1 MPLRS
6 SPSLPAAASV
16 PGDGRARQTAL
27 CALALLLSLATL
39 LGHQQLQLQL
49 PMADRVLVILFMLPI
64 LASAMVGGLLPGLV
78 ATAASTLCTG
88 WLLLPPGGSGSASQ
102 VDLLHGALLV
112 VSGVLAS
119 AGSEGWRRSRRRE
132 RRYWQQEMESTRQ
145 LLDSQAQLQAIFEQA
160 GMGIGLVDVNS
171 KLLRVNQRL
180 AEILGYRD
188 DELMALSL
196 RDITHPDDIAATRA
210 AVQRVLA
217 GDAAGFRLE
226 KRYRRRDGQMVWVN
240 LISRLMRDEQ
250 GLPRYFVS
258 VVDDIQARKNAEAER
273 DLFSEAFQQA
283 SQPLLMT
290 DGDFKIRYVNPAF
303 VDLMGHGLSE
313 LLGQSIGRLS
323 PDSEPAAA
331 ALAELLAQLR
341 SQGHY
346 SGEVEGLA
354 KDGTAMPLALN
365 VNPVRDAAGSTVA
378 WVASLF
384 DLRPMREKDVLLHK
398 LALALEQSPSEVL
411 ICTLDLE
418 IEYVNDAVVKNSG
431 YRRDELLGMSMRQLL
446 APLQAPGL
454 HQALADALRD
464 GHSWSGVLI
473 QRRRDGHDYPL
484 AANLLPMVQAD
495 GRVSNLIAVGQDIS
509 ERLHVDAELA
519 QHRDHLEAL
528 VAQRTAALDAANASL
543 AQQQRF
549 VRTVADAVPGLVG
562 YVDAQ
567 SRYRFTNAGY
577 AAWYGVPAEQLLGRT
592 VREVAGEALH
602 IEAAP
607 RIAAALRGELQR
619 FQRTFTRHDGS
630 VRHALSTLIPDCDEQ
645 GVRGFFTMA
654 SDITELKEAELK
666 LSALNAEL
674 AVRAEQAE
682 AATRAKSAFLA
693 NMSHEIRTPMNAI
706 IGLSH
711 LMVREARDAQQLER
725 LAKIEGAAKH
735 LLKVINDI
743 LELSKIEAGKLTL
756 ETADFSLDCLLAH
769 CVSLVSD
776 EAGAKGLS
784 LTVDSGGLPPWL
796 CGDATRLS
804 QALVNLLA
812 NAVKFTDVG
821 GVQLRGQLL
830 REHGGRLQLRFEVS
844 DSGPGIDAQ
853 SQARLFNPFEQL
865 DSTATRRHGGSGLGL
880 ALTRR
885 LVNLM
890 GGDIG
895 VVSAPGQGSCFWFTV
910 WLTSAAQPGPVE
922 GAHALAADAA
932 AQQAVQAESLLRQ
945 RHAGQ
950 RVLLAEDNPINQ
962 EVAGELLRLAG
973 LQVDLADDGQQAVD
987 LACRGAYDLV
997 LMDMQMPVLDGLDA
1011 AREIRR
1017 RLGEQLPIVAMTA
1030 NAFDEDREV
1039 CLAAGM
1045 NDHVPKPVDPVLL
1058 YETLLR
1064 WLPRADGGP
1073 ASVSAAPSAGS
1084 AAGSAAG

>member
-1 MPLRS
+1 
-6 SPSLPAAASV
+6 
-16 PGDGRARQTAL
+16 
-27 CALALLLSLATL
+27 
-39 LGHQQLQLQL
+39 
-49 PMADRVLVILFMLPI
+49 MLPI
-64 LASAMVGGLLPGLV
+64 LASAMLGGLLPGLA
-78 ATAASTLCTG
+78 ATAASALCTG
-88 WLLLPPGGSGSASQ
+88 WLLLPPLGGLPITNQ
-102 VDLLHGALLV
+102 LDLLHGALLV

-119 AGSEGWRRSRRRE
+119 ASSEGWRRSRRRE
-132 RRYWQQEMESTRQ
+132 LRHWQQELESARR

-160 GMGIGLVDVNS
+160 DMGIGLVDVNS
-171 KLLRVNQRL
+171 TLLRVNQRL
-180 AEILGYRD
+180 AEILGYRV

-196 RDITHPDDIAATRA
+196 RGLTHPDDLAATQAAIQRA
-210 AVQRVLA
+210 LA
-217 GDAAGFRLE
+217 GDSAGFRLE
-226 KRYRRRDGQMVWVN
+226 KRYRRQDGQMVWVSLN
-240 LISRLMRDEQ
+240 SRLLRDAQ
-250 GLPRYFVS
+250 GVPQYFVS
-258 VVDDIQARKNAEAER
+258 VIDDIQARKNAEAER

-290 DGDFKIRYVNPAF
+290 DSDFHIRYVNPAF
-303 VDLMGHGLSE
+303 VDLMGYGPSE
-313 LLGQSIGRLS
+313 LLGQGIGRLS
-323 PDSEPAAA
+323 PDSDQARA
-331 ALAELLAQLR
+331 ALSELLVQLR
-341 SQGHY
+341 SLGRY
-346 SGEVEGLA
+346 SSEVERLA
-354 KDGTAMPLALN
+354 KDGTAIPLALN
-365 VNPVRDAAGSTVA
+365 INPVRDAAGANVA

-398 LALALEQSPSEVL
+398 LALALQQSPSEVL
-411 ICTLDLE
+411 ICTLDLQ

-431 YRRDELLGMSMRQLL
+431 YRRDELLRMSLRQLQ
-446 APLQAPGL
+446 APQQAPGL
-454 HQALADALRD
+454 HQALADALRE
-464 GHSWSGVLI
+464 GRSWSGVLN
-473 QRRRDGHDYPL
+473 QRRQDGHDYQL
-484 AANLLPMVQAD
+484 AASLLPMVQAD

-509 ERLHVDAELA
+509 DRLRVEAELA

-528 VAQRTAALDAANASL
+528 VAQRTSALDAANASL

-562 YVDAQ
+562 YVDTQ

-577 AAWYGVPAEQLLGRT
+577 EAWYGVPAEQLLGRT

-630 VRHALSTLIPDCDEQ
+630 VRHALSTLIPDRDEH

-711 LMVREARDAQQLER
+711 LMAREARDAPQRER
-725 LAKIEGAAKH
+725 LAKVDGAAKH

-756 ETADFSLDCLLAH
+756 DRADFSLDCLLAH

-784 LTVDSGGLPPWL
+784 LTVDSGALPPWL

-812 NAVKFTDVG
+812 NAVKFTERG
-821 GVQLRGQLL
+821 GVHLCGQLL
-830 REHGGRLQLRFEVS
+830 RELGGRVQLRFEVS
-844 DSGPGIDAQ
+844 DTGPGIAAQ
-853 SQARLFNPFEQL
+853 AQARLFNPFEQL

-890 GGDIG
+890 DGEIG
-895 VVSAPGQGSCFWFTV
+895 VVSAPGQGSSFWFTV
-910 WLTSAAQPGPVE
+910 WLGRAAAPATGGGDP
-922 GAHALAADAA
+922 ALDADAA
-932 AQQAVQAESLLRQ
+932 GQLAGQAEAQLRQ
-945 RHAGQ
+945 RYAGR

-973 LQVDLADDGQQAVD
+973 LQVDLADNGQQAVAM
-987 LACRGAYDLV
+987 ACAGAYDLV

-1011 AREIRR
+1011 ARELRR
-1017 RLGEQLPIVAMTA
+1017 RLGAQLPIVAMTA

-1045 NDHVPKPVDPVLL
+1045 NDHVPKPVDPVRL

-1064 WLPRADGGP
+1064 WLPPRDAAAGGERAGGP
-1073 ASVSAAPSAGS
+1073 ASVSAAPPAGS
-1084 AAGSAAG
+1084 AAG